1 MATDIVGSLFGVT
14 PEVLQ
19 QRQMEMADRQAM
31 EYAQLSPLQRASYGL
46 ARGGY
51 QLAGALGGQDPQL
64 RMISN
69 RNAIARQIDPTN
81 LESMQMGIQALQQA
95 GDSVG
100 AMQLAQVLRQAESD
114 AAQRFQRQAAGEAS
128 LAAARRERVQ
138 ATPEKIQLARELA
151 SQRGA
156 PGTPEYQEAYNAE
169 LTRLTTTGE
178 SATPEMRNAAALAAR
193 KGAPGSPEYETEY
206 QAQLSRLTAK
216 TEGREATSTEL
227 TNARALA
234 ALAGPVG
241 SAEYN
246 AEFRTQLTRLTTK
259 PEGRQATTNEIQNAT
274 ALALTA
280 GPIDSP
286 EYQAEFKTQLARLTA
301 KPETRQATTNE
312 IQNATALAL
321 TAGPIGS
328 PEYEAEFKTQLSRLT
343 TKPEGREATT
353 PELTNARAIA
363 ERAGRPGSPE
373 YEAAFNAEYRR
384 LTQKDGQQTELARL
398 QALRDSYAPGSQA
411 RKEAQ
416 NRIDALG
423 KGGGVSVTNVLPRQE
438 AGVNKNKV
446 ELAGQVESSA
456 LNATDRITL
465 ARNLRSFLPQAFTG
479 LGSDVKLEASRF
491 AAALG
496 IPVTGT
502 TESQII
508 DQILGQM
515 TIGAAGQLKGALSD
529 KDREFLKQ
537 TIGTRGLTRSA
548 LEFVSQRIEREARV
562 DERLN
567 EAVQAWQKSGK
578 SLNDFNFVT
587 QRSEAARQ
595 IDADIK
601 RLEELRRKQKG
612 V

>member
-100 AMQLAQVLRQAESD
+100 AMQLAQVLRQAESE

-178 SATPEMRNAAALAAR
+178 SATPEMRNAAALASR
-193 KGAPGSPEYETEY
+193 TGAPGSPEYETEY

>member
-1 MATDIVGSLFGVT
+1 
-14 PEVLQ
+14 
-19 QRQMEMADRQAM
+19 
-31 EYAQLSPLQRASYGL
+31 
-46 ARGGY
+46 
-51 QLAGALGGQDPQL
+51 
-64 RMISN
+64 
-69 RNAIARQIDPTN
+69 
-81 LESMQMGIQALQQA
+81 
-95 GDSVG
+95 
-100 AMQLAQVLRQAESD
+100 VLRQAESE

-178 SATPEMRNAAALAAR
+178 SATPEMRNAAALASR
-193 KGAPGSPEYETEY
+193 KGAPGSPEYDAEY
-206 QAQLSRLTAK
+206 QAQLSRMTAKAEGREPTTPELTNARAFAATQGAPGSPEYIAAFNEEYKRLTAAK
-216 TEGREATSTEL
+216 ETREATSPEL

-246 AEFRTQLTRLTTK
+246 AEFRTQLNRLTTK
-259 PEGRQATTNEIQNAT
+259 PEG
-274 ALALTA
+274 
-280 GPIDSP
+280 
-286 EYQAEFKTQLARLTA
+286 
-301 KPETRQATTNE
+301 RQATTNE

-353 PELTNARAIA
+353 PELTNAKAIA

-373 YEAAFNAEYRR
+373 YEAAFNAEYKR
-384 LTQKDGQQTELARL
+384 LTQKEGQQTELARL
-398 QALRDSYAPGSQA
+398 QALRDSYTPGSQA
-411 RKEAQ
+411 RKEVQ

-465 ARNLRSFLPQAFTG
+465 ARNLRTFLPQAFTG

>member
-1 MATDIVGSLFGVT
+1 
-14 PEVLQ
+14 
-19 QRQMEMADRQAM
+19 
-31 EYAQLSPLQRASYGL
+31 
-46 ARGGY
+46 
-51 QLAGALGGQDPQL
+51 
-64 RMISN
+64 
-69 RNAIARQIDPTN
+69 
-81 LESMQMGIQALQQA
+81 
-95 GDSVG
+95 
-100 AMQLAQVLRQAESD
+100 MQLAQVLRQAESE
-114 AAQRFQRQAAGEAS
+114 AAQRFQREAAGEAS
-128 LAAARRERVQ
+128 LATARRERVQ
-138 ATPEKIQLARELA
+138 ATPREIQLARELA

-178 SATPEMRNAAALAAR
+178 SATPEMRNAAALASR
-193 KGAPGSPEYETEY
+193 KGPPGSPEYNAEY
-206 QAQLSRLTAK
+206 QAQLSRLTTK
-216 TEGREATSTEL
+216 EEGREPTSTEL

-246 AEFRTQLTRLTTK
+246 AELRTQLNRLTTK
-259 PEGRQATTNEIQNAT
+259 PEREGALPASLQLADAISSAQAKVDELESQPESPERDRALAVAKRRVENLERQAPQPRGQSPSPALQLANAIATTETEIAT
-274 ALALTA
+274 IESQ
-280 GPIDSP
+280 PESP
-286 EYQAEFKTQLARLTA
+286 ERDAQLAAAKRKLAALERQSPQPRTPAQSPALQLATEISNQQAVVDALQNVPASAERDAALRRAVTQLNALQRQLPEPREPQ
-301 KPETRQATTNE
+301 KPE
-312 IQNATALAL
+312 I
-321 TAGPIGS
+321 
-328 PEYEAEFKTQLSRLT
+328 
-343 TKPEGREATT
+343 
-353 PELTNARAIA
+353 
-363 ERAGRPGSPE
+363 
-373 YEAAFNAEYRR
+373 
-384 LTQKDGQQTELARL
+384 ARL
-398 QALRDSYAPGSQA
+398 QELRDSYPVGSKE
-411 RKEAQ
+411 RKEVQ

-446 ELAGQVESSA
+446 ELAGQVESNA
-456 LNATDRITL
+456 INATDRIAL
-465 ARNLRSFLPQAFTG
+465 ARNLRTFLPQAFTG

-548 LEFVSQRIEREARV
+548 LEFVSQRIEREARI

-567 EAVQAWQKSGK
+567 EAVQAWQTSGK

-612 V
+612 G